1 MLSNLKLSIPSNE
14 SSPWS
19 SPASSPV
26 GQGAHPYNNLNL
38 DSKPLDDSDWVSP
51 GIQPKDVYDTS
62 LSWWRAAIRRRL
74 VASVHWES
82 RVIARMQVSCRLM
95 RSSLAYISTVFN
107 PGKVTHPMVR
117 RLFRLHFLSR
127 YTYILHDRP
136 SSHVFL
142 RTSRNGSRVR

>member
-1 MLSNLKLSIPSNE
+1 MLSKLSIPSNG
-14 SSPWS
+14 SSLSS

-38 DSKPLDDSDWVSP
+38 DSKPLVHWVSP

-74 VASVHWES
+74 VASVRCES
-82 RVIARMQVSCRLM
+82 RVIARMQVSCRLL
-95 RSSLAYISTVFN
+95 RGSLAYISTIFN
-107 PGKVTHPMVR
+107 PGKIAHPMAGC
-117 RLFRLHFLSR
+117 LFRLHFLSR
-127 YTYILHDRP
+127 HTYILHDRP

>member
-1 MLSNLKLSIPSNE
+1 MLSKLSIPSNG
-14 SSPWS
+14 SSLSS

-38 DSKPLDDSDWVSP
+38 DSKPLVHWVSP

-74 VASVHWES
+74 VASVRYES
-82 RVIARMQVSCRLM
+82 RVIARMQVSCRLL
-95 RSSLAYISTVFN
+95 RGSLAYISTIFN
-107 PGKVTHPMVR
+107 PGKIAHPMAGC
-117 RLFRLHFLSR
+117 LFRLHFLSR
-127 YTYILHDRP
+127 HTYILHDRP